1 MGLMFVSY
9 SDFEIYFRIT
19 DFFTQIFSIRYKAIN
34 NYMRGGVRG
43 SPSSIR
49 TQKRFFIMV
58 KY

>member
-19 DFFTQIFSIRYKAIN
+19 GFFTQIFSIRYKAIN
-34 NYMRGGVRG
+34 NYMRGSVRG